1 MKIQVFP
8 SYEKLSQNAAR
19 EIVNTIKQK
28 PDAVISLASGHSPLR
43 ACQIFVDLVRREH
56 IDVSKVVFVGL
67 DEWLGVNPNDPG
79 SGESFFKASIGEPL
93 GISKNNYY
101 LFDACATDLHQE
113 CFTMD
118 EVIERHGGIDLMV
131 VGIGI
136 NGHIGFNEP
145 GVSFDLKSHVIELTE
160 TTTQVGQKYFS
171 EAKSLKTGIT
181 LGFAHLMAARKV
193 LLLADG
199 NKKTAIV
206 AQAFNGA
213 VSREVPASILLSHAN
228 SLVMLD
234 KDAAAGLTTSFELV
248 N

>member
-8 SYEKLSQNAAR
+8 SYEKLSQNAAC

-28 PDAVISLASGHSPLR
+28 PNAVISLASGHSPLR
-43 ACQIFVDLVRREH
+43 ACQIFVDLVREEN
-56 IDVSKVVFVGL
+56 IDISKVVFVGL
-67 DEWLGVNPNDPG
+67 DEWLGVNPNDSG
-79 SGESFFKASIGEPL
+79 SGESFFKTNIAKPL
-93 GISKNNYY
+93 GINKSNYY
-101 LFDACATDLHQE
+101 LFDASATDLHRA
-113 CFTMD
+113 CITMD
-118 EVIERHGGIDLMV
+118 ETIEKQGGIDLMI

-171 EAKSLKTGIT
+171 ETKPLKTGIT
-181 LGFAHLMAARKV
+181 LGFAHLMAARQV

-213 VSREVPASILLSHAN
+213 VSREVPASILLSHPN

-234 KDAAAGLTTSFELV
+234 KNAAAGLTTSFELV